1 MLKPKKKITK
11 RDLKEDK
18 FVTFTLKAR
27 DYIETNMKMLVRAGI
42 VVLLI
47 IIAVSMFIHSK
58 RNATIRAS
66 ELLGEAQLANSK
78 GNSMKADSLLKVLVT
93 EYDGVTAAGQG
104 CFLLAKMY
112 WEQNDFDNA
121 QIYFKKYLDEYGG
134 DDLLTAGA
142 LAGYADCLIQKGQ
155 IAEAAKYYEKAGLL
169 NKELPEVPSFLY
181 SAARAYLEAKD
192 FQKAKSL
199 AEKIV
204 QEYQKSEY
212 KSKAEI
218 LLNMAKLES

>member
-42 VVLLI
+42 ILLLL
-47 IIAVSMFIHSK
+47 IIAVSLFVRSK
-58 RNATIRAS
+58 RNATLRAS
-66 ELLGEAQLANSK
+66 ELLGEAQLANSQ
-78 GNSMKADSLLKVLVT
+78 GNSMKADSLLKILVS

-104 CFLLAKMY
+104 SFLLAKMY
-112 WEQNDFDNA
+112 WERNDFNNA
-121 QIYFKKYLDEYGG
+121 EIYFRKYLDEYSD

-142 LAGYADCLIQKGQ
+142 LAGYADCLIQKGE
-155 IAEAAKYYEKAGLL
+155 IAEAAKFYEKAGLL
-169 NKELPEVPSFLY
+169 NKELPEVPSYLY

-192 FQKAKSL
+192 YQKAKSL

-204 QEYQKSEY
+204 QDYKTSEY
-212 KSKAEI
+212 KNKAEI
-218 LLNMAKLES
+218 LLNMAKLSS